1 MVIILILE
9 IYIKCLF
16 LLCKKVRTK
25 SFSAL
30 EWITK
35 NIRSILLHG
44 SFHKQKPILSFLRR
58 KVNVLTIQFAR
69 LFFCLLRFV
78 NFFILLLREY
88 SLKWQQRIQIFLSN
102 KYLNFEDILEDI
114 YYMVYFILR
123 VWNSTLYPKRCIE
136 IQR

>member
-1 MVIILILE
+1 MVNIIILE
-9 IYIKCLF
+9 IYIKFLC
-16 LLCKKVRTK
+16 LLCKNLRAK

-35 NIRSILLHG
+35 NIRNILLHG

-78 NFFILLLREY
+78 NFFILLHREY
-88 SLKWQQRIQIFLSN
+88 SLKWKQRIQIFLSN
-102 KYLNFEDILEDI
+102 KYLNLEDILEDI
-114 YYMVYFILR
+114 YHIIYLILR
-123 VWNSTLYPKRCIE
+123 VWNSTLYSKKDIE
-136 IQR
+136 KQR